1 MWVED
6 EARIRPC
13 YSMGQQL
20 QPLVWELP
28 YAVGRALKKQEK
40 SKQTNKNPLREQVNN
55 KSKREVYRMEMM
67 VVIKRTKKEVI
78 RKFESFSVL
87 NVYQTRG

>member
-1 MWVED
+1 
-6 EARIRPC
+6 
-13 YSMGQQL
+13 MGQQL